1 MEYLG
6 DVETVTSDGK
16 LVIRAVSA
24 PDVNNAVFDEREQ
37 RIGTVKRVFG
47 PVDSPYVTILP
58 VTKGDLNGLLNK
70 KTYLK
75 GEKRDGKGKGRRGR
89 D

>member
-6 DVETVTSDGK
+6 DIETITHDGRI
-16 LVIRAVSA
+16 VVRAVSA
-24 PDVNNAVFDEREQ
+24 PDVNNAVFDAREH

-58 VTKGDLNGLLNK
+58 VAKGDLSGLLRTK
-70 KTYLK
+70 VYCK
-75 GEKRDGKGKGRRGR
+75 GEKRDGKGKGRR
-89 D
+89 